1 MTKDGQSLNPF
12 ETIALKAMK
21 DKNSGK
27 KEGSL
32 GDLFKCVDSL
42 NSSTASLSDYVN
54 SIVEEN
60 YREKIA
66 NYLEALKRIQVGLLE
81 IAQEKITGIP
91 GVTEQL
97 AEMQENVADVE
108 VE

>member
-1 MTKDGQSLNPF
+1 MEKNGKA
-12 ETIALKAMK
+12 TIGDIIAMKAMK
-21 DKNSGK
+21 NKDSGK

-42 NSSTASLSDYVN
+42 NSSTVSLNDYVN
-54 SIVEEN
+54 SIGEPG

-81 IAQEKITGIP
+81 IAQDKITGIT
-91 GVTEQL
+91 GVSEQL
-97 AEMQENVADVE
+97 EDMAETVGEIE
-108 VE
+108 

>member
-1 MTKDGQSLNPF
+1 MKKDGQRITQFDVL
-12 ETIALKAMK
+12 AMKAMK
-21 DKNSGK
+21 DKNTGK

-42 NSSTASLSDYVN
+42 NSSTVSLNDYVN
-54 SIVEEN
+54 SIGEPG

-81 IAQEKITGIP
+81 IAQDKITGIP
-91 GVTEQL
+91 GVSEQL
-97 AEMQENVADVE
+97 EAMEETVAKVE
-108 VE
+108 

>member
-1 MTKDGQSLNPF
+1 MEKKGNGTTQFGV
-12 ETIALKAMK
+12 IAMKAMK
-21 DKNSGK
+21 SKETGK

-42 NSSTASLSDYVN
+42 NSSTVSLNDYVT
-54 SIVEEN
+54 SVSESA
-60 YREKIA
+60 YRDKIA

-91 GVTEQL
+91 GVEEQL
-97 AEMQENVADVE
+97 DAMEDTVSDVIAE
-108 VE
+108 